1 VSCALL
7 GCIPAHPSDRM
18 SGRGLAKTAQAG
30 APSQLRAR
38 HWGTQGRRGAAAP
51 ARLRGRRVGEQLVA
65 GQAVLLLHGA
75 AEDLL
80 HAAGQH
86 RQAGHQHARQVALAA
101 RRVRHR
107 PAPPAAPAPQARA
120 SAARALLSGS
130 ALGLRMR
137 TGMEQQVLS
146 PGCVAVLN
154 KFLSVQ
160 AHLTTGTLVSKGRC

>member
-1 VSCALL
+1 
-7 GCIPAHPSDRM
+7 
-18 SGRGLAKTAQAG
+18 
-30 APSQLRAR
+30 
-38 HWGTQGRRGAAAP
+38 
-51 ARLRGRRVGEQLVA
+51 VA

-101 RRVRHR
+101 RHVRHR
-107 PAPPAAPAPQARA
+107 PAPPAAPRLRRARA
-120 SAARALLSGS
+120 PRALLSGS

-154 KFLSVQ
+154 KLLSVQ